1 MWRLAL
7 QLKADKAIDVL
18 KGLKTK
24 VAQMKSEEQQRCSSC
39 TRAAA
44 NQTQLETLS
53 FANEEVSA
61 NGMIGLAA
69 AQTGTTCQFN
79 VAVDSGT
86 TTPILTFIF
95 WARRRQKYCLIIPL
109 TSLG

>member
-24 VAQMKSEEQQRCSSC
+24 VAQMKSEEQQQRYSC
-39 TRAAA
+39 RRAAA
-44 NQTQLETLS
+44 NQTQLETSSL
-53 FANEEVSA
+53 ANEAVSA
-61 NGMIGLAA
+61 NGMIGL

-79 VAVDSGT
+79 VAADSGT
-86 TTPILTFIF
+86 TTPILLTSIF
-95 WARRRQKYCLIIPL
+95 WAHKHGFFCPRSTLH
-109 TSLG
+109 